1 MLNNKKV
8 KVLKRNMYKELN
20 TLSKEDLI
28 NMLIQSDITL
38 KSMINDHIN
47 TVEKYEEDID
57 QLTNNY
63 FELLSKLIKEED
75 KHNKA
80 SHHINNL
87 LKFIKELKKD
97 INYYQWR
104 TKNLN
109 DDVKDLREEIKEK
122 NKTIIKLNDS
132 NIRLDIDNNEL
143 QIQINE
149 LRNQI
154 EENDKE
160 HDKDLNKIQ
169 VRILNNIKAFL
180 KYYKGTY
187 DGMSRIRSI
196 EKLADKLIHTVDMM
210 ELYKNKINSADRLE
224 RRAKEEIINQIID
237 DIKDDIKRH
246 KDGVIGD
253 IEEEIILEYDEDME
267 LYM

>member
-1 MLNNKKV
+1 MITLNQLELV
-8 KVLKRNMYKELN
+8 KDMEK
-20 TLSKEDLI
+20 LSKEELI
-28 NMLIQSDITL
+28 VLSINLLEENQNLLEENEELKQS
-38 KSMINDHIN
+38 N
-47 TVEKYEEDID
+47 
-57 QLTNNY
+57 
-63 FELLSKLIKEED
+63 KLISEHLKKRII
-75 KHNKA
+75 KHLKA
-80 SHHINNL
+80 TKH
-87 LKFIKELKKD
+87 IKELKKD
-97 INYYQWR
+97 IEYYQWR
-104 TKNLN
+104 TKNLR
-109 DDVKDLREEIKEK
+109 DDIKDIREEIKEK
-122 NKTIIKLNDS
+122 NKTIIKLNDN

-267 LYM
+267 LYI